1 MTARRL
7 ALVVLLLG
15 LFAAPGA
22 QAATVVV
29 GDTSLVPD
37 PLSTADFIGQNIPVF
52 QGDASGHYTV
62 AATQTGYITSW
73 SFLSAGVAT
82 GKQFVLRVLAPIDAA
97 GTNLRAVATIGPVAV
112 TSATGVDAVNGP
124 FPGDSTPIAA
134 GSRIALQPVDDG
146 NTPIE
151 PGVAGVDGIRFFA
164 TPFAAE
170 GSSQTVATTEDNGQV
185 VPIQA
190 TIEYGEPA
198 PPPLPA
204 PTNTVAPSISG
215 TASAG
220 QTLTCNPGS
229 WSGNPNLSYLW
240 TQTTSQLVPG
250 AHPPRATSV
259 TVKVGTEPTYVVP
272 DLEPLSVSIKC
283 TVTATNSAGSA
294 SADAPAVANVATKP
308 VLASSFTR
316 TAHTLHNQPRIT
328 PNVGFGA
335 TQFCQTGVWIHY
347 PKTFRFAWYKMVP
360 ANTVRRGQTRDVRI
374 PSSKQTLKITAPLEL
389 HKIFCRVTAVNE
401 AGGNSA
407 DSNVVFVPQNA
418 PKPNGP
424 ARIEVDDPTPVRV
437 DPATSPSNP
446 LQVGPDKKFV
456 FKCLPPG
463 YSRRAPLSFQ
473 WQVSL
478 HGWPSVPGVPSSGA
492 FNPEVTL
499 SGQTLEITP
508 EIPPHQDAN
517 GLEPGRALLL
527 DGEMPYTGSGGS
539 GNVAIRC
546 LVTAKLLQASSVT
559 SSTVAYV
566 LAVDG

>member
-1 MTARRL
+1 MTARKL
-7 ALVVLLLG
+7 ALVVLLSG
-15 LFAAPGA
+15 LFAAPSA

-29 GDTSLVPD
+29 GDTSLVPN
-37 PLSTADFIGQNIPVF
+37 PLSTGDFLGQNIPVF
-52 QGDASGHYTV
+52 QGDASSNYTV
-62 AATQTGYITSW
+62 AAPQTGYITSW

-97 GTNLRAVATIGPVAV
+97 ATDLRAVATIGPVAV
-112 TSATGVDAVNGP
+112 TSATGVDALNGP
-124 FPGDSTPIAA
+124 FPGDNTPIAA

-151 PGVAGVDGIRFFA
+151 PGVNGVDGIRFFA
-164 TPFAAE
+164 APFAAE

-190 TIEYGEPA
+190 TISYGEA
-198 PPPLPA
+198 GPPPLA
-204 PTNTVAPSISG
+204 SPTNTVAPSISG

-229 WSGNPNLSYLW
+229 WSGSPSLTYSW

-250 AHPPRATSV
+250 AHPQRVTSV
-259 TVKVGTEPTYVVP
+259 TVKVGTESTYVVP

-283 TVTATNSAGSA
+283 TVTATNTAGSA
-294 SADAPAVANVATKP
+294 SADTPGVPNVATKP

-316 TAHTLHNQPRIT
+316 TPHTMHSQPRIT

-335 TQFCQTGVWIHY
+335 TQFCQTGVWLHY

-374 PSSKQTLKITAPLEL
+374 PGSKQTLKITAALEL
-389 HKIFCRVTAVNE
+389 HKIFCRVTAINE

-418 PKPNGP
+418 PKPQGP
-424 ARIEVDDPTPVRV
+424 ARIEVDNPAPVRV
-437 DPATSPSNP
+437 EPPTSPSNP
-446 LQVGPDKKFV
+446 LLEGPDKKFV
-456 FKCLPPG
+456 FKCLPPR
-463 YSRRAPLSFQ
+463 YDRRAPLSFQ
-473 WQVSL
+473 WQISL
-478 HGWPSVPGVPSSGA
+478 YGWPSVPGVPSSGA
-492 FNPEVTL
+492 FNPEVIL
-499 SGQTLEITP
+499 SGETLEITP
-508 EIPPHQDAN
+508 IIPPHQDAN
-517 GLEPGRALLL
+517 GLEPGRDLLL
-527 DGEMPYTGSGGS
+527 DGTMAYSGTGGN

-546 LVTAKLLQASSVT
+546 LVTAKLSQASSVT
-559 SSTVAYV
+559 VSRVAYV